1 MAKIKYEFLHSYYKS
16 HRVPL
21 RSRLVAN
28 IHKFNSLAQ
37 PVAPLANLVNRS
49 APVRRA
55 LDAFVGIDRR
65 RKFPRVV
72 HQTFESWFRQHQAAR
87 WGNMQATADP
97 KTPRGKVV
105 LFHDT
110 FMNFNHPQ
118 SGVAAVRL
126 LEALGYEVALVPRKC
141 CGRPMISKGLLD
153 AAAKNARHN
162 VDALYPHVQ
171 AGALVVGCEA
181 SCIGA
186 LKDEYPD
193 LLKGDPTARA
203 VSKATLMIEE
213 LLVKTAGDG
222 GPQIEWSQEVHKK
235 VALQVHCHERA
246 LIGTQAAARALS
258 LPPGYQAT
266 VINAGCCGMA
276 GAFGFEKEHYDISM
290 KVGEDRLFPFIR
302 ASSPD
307 TEIAVTGVSCR
318 QQIEDATGRPARFL
332 SEILAEAIAP

>member
-1 MAKIKYEFLHSYYKS
+1 MAKIKYEFLYSYYKS
-16 HRVPL
+16 HRVPM
-21 RSRLVAN
+21 RSRLIAN
-28 IHKFNSLAQ
+28 IHRFNSLAQ
-37 PVAPLANLVNRS
+37 PVAPLANVVNRS
-49 APVRRA
+49 GPVRWA

-72 HQTFESWFRQHQAAR
+72 CQTFESWFEQHQAAR

-97 KTPRGKVV
+97 RTPRGKVV

-126 LEALGYEVALVPRKC
+126 LEALGYEVALVDRKC

-171 AGALVVGCEA
+171 AGAFVVGCEA

-222 GPQIEWSQEVHKK
+222 GPQIEWSPDVLKN

-246 LIGTQAAARALS
+246 LIGTQAAVKALS

-266 VINAGCCGMA
+266 LIDAGCCGMA
-276 GAFGFEKEHYDISM
+276 GSFGFEKEHYDISM
-290 KVGEDRLFPFIR
+290 KVGEDRLFSFIR
-302 ASSPD
+302 AASPD
-307 TEIAVTGVSCR
+307 AEIAVTGVSCR
-318 QQIEDATGRPARFL
+318 QQIEDGAGRAARYL
-332 SEILAEAIAP
+332 SEILAEAVAR